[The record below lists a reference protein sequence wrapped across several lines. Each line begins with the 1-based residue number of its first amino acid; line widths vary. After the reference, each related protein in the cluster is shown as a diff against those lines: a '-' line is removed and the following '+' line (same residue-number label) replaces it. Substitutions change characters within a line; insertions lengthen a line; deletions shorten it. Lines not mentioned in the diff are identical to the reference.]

1 MSGTEPSF
9 RENPSEI
16 ILLHSR
22 VRNSK
27 EFRLLPQESYVVY
40 RVWKFSLLQKGNQ
53 TRKNKKR
60 NKYKRIYNSIV
71 TSNCICITFILLVRK
86 PCNQRP
92 ETTHIEPKVQESQGY
107 STLRP
112 TARLQPKETFPENPR
127 RRFRRQISLRNRRKR
142 GQEELSFRQAR
153 NFAGRTV

>member
-53 TRKNKKR
+53 TRKNKKER
-60 NKYKRIYNSIV
+60 NRKESIIV
-71 TSNCICITFILLVRK
+71 SKPETCICITFILLVSK

-92 ETTHIEPKVQESQGY
+92 ETTHIEPKVQESQGH

>member
-1 MSGTEPSF
+1 MTHENLQTLKEILEVFAKQIYTTNALLSGYSFFTSYIFTFHHTPICSVIISDHCELERTSNPRINPVLHLESKYHLLFPQLRSKGCAANHMSGTEPSF

-60 NKYKRIYNSIV
+60 NK
-71 TSNCICITFILLVRK
+71 
-86 PCNQRP
+86 
-92 ETTHIEPKVQESQGY
+92 
-107 STLRP
+107 
-112 TARLQPKETFPENPR
+112 
-127 RRFRRQISLRNRRKR
+127 
-142 GQEELSFRQAR
+142 
-153 NFAGRTV
+153 